1 MKWRLDRIEKKLP
14 IRDELWFVTSES
26 ARETFSGSVIDNPTS
41 KQIESLSGTV
51 VHEDLPR
58 RDTE

>member
-1 MKWRLDRIEKKLP
+1 MKRRLDRIEKKLP
-14 IRDELWFVTSES
+14 IRDELWFVPSES
-26 ARETFSGSVIDNPTS
+26 ARETFSGKVIDNPTP

-58 RDTE
+58 SDTK